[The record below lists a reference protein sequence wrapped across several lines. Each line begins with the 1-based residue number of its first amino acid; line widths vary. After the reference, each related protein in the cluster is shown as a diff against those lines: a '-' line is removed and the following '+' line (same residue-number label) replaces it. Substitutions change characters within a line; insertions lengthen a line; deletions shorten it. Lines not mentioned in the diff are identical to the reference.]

1 MKRQLKSIAMQLTE
15 SDIQEL
21 IRLKKQGDKKT
32 VALRK
37 RRDKVAAELARLDA
51 ELKKISGEEPAAGA
65 KTRGRPRQA
74 QTAKSVKTAKA
85 GKTAAA
91 AKTPKKAKAAK
102 TAGGK
107 KRKANRVNI
116 SAAVR
121 EVFKKANEPLRA
133 RQVVDLLGDA
143 GVKVTDVQE
152 MRKRVSVVLAQAKD
166 TFEQVERGV
175 YRLKENA

>member
-1 MKRQLKSIAMQLTE
+1 MKRQLKTIAMQLSE

-37 RRDKVAAELARLDA
+37 RRDKLVAELARVDA
-51 ELKKISGEEPAAGA
+51 ELKKITGEEPAPAA
-65 KTRGRPRQA
+65 KKKTARGR
-74 QTAKSVKTAKA
+74 TAKA
-85 GKTAAA
+85 A
-91 AKTPKKAKAAK
+91 AAK

-107 KRKANRVNI
+107 KRKTNRVNI

-121 EVFKKANEPLRA
+121 EVFQKANEPLRA

-166 TFEQVERGV
+166 TFEQVECGV
-175 YRLKENA
+175 YRLKEDA